1 MTGNLELS
9 DRLYQQF
16 DEILTDLQKRTEAE
30 CVLLIDISGQL
41 ISKKGLL
48 QQGDPTQV
56 AALAAGDLAAMNELS
71 KQIGEENPH
80 GSFLHEGEEKSLYL
94 FSVSS
99 GLILIVVFRNDRP
112 VGLMRILVRR
122 AAERLR
128 PLGDEFEELMG
139 QTTLTPPEDFSDGLS
154 AELTKAFLDE

>member
-1 MTGNLELS
+1 MENLELS

-16 DEILTDLQKRTEAE
+16 DEILTDLQKKTEAE
-30 CVLLIDISGQL
+30 SVLLIDISGQL

-71 KQIGEENPH
+71 KQIGEESPQ

-94 FSVSS
+94 CTVSG
-99 GLILIVVFRNDRP
+99 GLILIIVFRNDRP
-112 VGLMRILVRR
+112 IGLMRVLVRR
-122 AAERLR
+122 AAERLHS
-128 PLGDEFEELMG
+128 LGYEFEELMG
-139 QTTLTPPEDFSDGLS
+139 RSALMQPEEFSDGLS
-154 AELTKAFLDE
+154 KELAKAFLDD